1 MASNQSLNILE
12 ILSESAAW
20 SEHNEMVSEAVRV
33 SGFQILTQYQALL
46 EPFNH
51 INSVRGKEIRGL
63 MLEAFNAWL
72 EVPKD
77 KLMIISRVI
86 SMLHTASLL

>member
-1 MASNQSLNILE
+1 MASNQFLNILE

-20 SEHNEMVSEAVRV
+20 SERNEM
-33 SGFQILTQYQALL
+33 ALL